1 MTERATNRVAYVLD
15 DDQRQQFEQ
24 DGYVVLSDFVHA
36 GLLDDLRTR
45 IDEMVADY
53 ADGGL
58 PDGAATVFSTTEQ
71 THAQDNWFLTSAD
84 VIRPFFEDGAFD
96 ADGHQVVPMDR
107 ALNKLGHA
115 MHDLDPVFDRF
126 SRTPAMA
133 GLVTDLGFV
142 DPLLLQSMVIFK
154 PPHIGGEV
162 VCHCDHSFL
171 WTEPCTVV
179 GFWFALDDAT
189 VDNGCMWAIPGGQTG
204 GARTRFRREGAGTTT
219 DVLDPTPYEMDD
231 LVPLEV
237 AAGTCIA
244 FHGCLPH
251 WSGPNTS
258 DRPRLAYTLHVID
271 GTAHYRADNWLQ
283 RGADLPL
290 RGFA

>member
-1 MTERATNRVAYVLD
+1 MALHEVVADGVATITMDNPPVNALGVGDTYALAGML
-15 DDQRQQFEQ
+15 
-24 DGYVVLSDFVHA
+24 DGYRTRDDVRVVVLTATGRGFCA
-36 GLLDDLRTR
+36 GVDIKEIQA
-45 IDEMVADY
+45 ID

-58 PDGAATVFSTTEQ
+58 TVS
-71 THAQDNWFLTSAD
+71 
-84 VIRPFFEDGAFD
+84 
-96 ADGHQVVPMDR
+96 MDR

-126 SRTPAMA
+126 SRTPALA
-133 GLVTDLGFV
+133 GLADDLGFV
-142 DPLLLQSMVIFK
+142 EPLLLQSMVIFK

-171 WTEPCTVV
+171 WTEPQSVV

-189 VDNGCMWAIPGGQTG
+189 VDNGCMWAIPGAHLG
-204 GARTRFRREGAGTTT
+204 GARTRFRLEGAGTTT
-219 DVLDPTPYEMDD
+219 DVLDPTPYDMDA

-251 WSGPNTS
+251 WSAPNTS
-258 DRPRLAYTLHVID
+258 ERPRLAYTLHVID
-271 GTAHYRADNWLQ
+271 GTARYLEDNWLQ
-283 RGADLPL
+283 RGPALPL
-290 RGFA
+290 RGF

>member
-1 MTERATNRVAYVLD
+1 MSAASTVLGEDRREAWER
-15 DDQRQQFEQ
+15 
-24 DGYVVLSDFVHA
+24 DGFVVLPGFVPPDRVESLRHRI
-36 GLLDDLRTR
+36 DDL
-45 IDEMVADY
+45 VAGY
-53 ADGGL
+53 ASQGL

-84 VIRPFFEDGAFD
+84 VIRPFFENGAFD
-96 ADGHQVVPMDR
+96 ADGNLVAPMDR
-107 ALNKLGHA
+107 ALNKMGHA
-115 MHDLDPVFDRF
+115 LHDLDPAFDQF
-126 SRTPAMA
+126 SRT
-133 GLVTDLGFV
+133 TDLASLVAELGIT

-154 PPHIGGEV
+154 PPRIGGEV

-171 WTEPCTVV
+171 WTDPQTVV
-179 GFWFALDDAT
+179 GLWFALDDAT
-189 VDNGCMWAIPGGQTG
+189 VANGCMWAIPGGHVG
-204 GARTRFRREGAGTTT
+204 GARTRFRLDGTGGTTT
-219 DVLDPTPYEMDD
+219 DVLDPTPYDHGD
-231 LVPLEV
+231 LVPVE
-237 AAGTCIA
+237 AEAGTLVA

-251 WSGPNTS
+251 WSGANTS

>member
-1 MTERATNRVAYVLD
+1 VDRVLD
-15 DDQRQQFEQ
+15 PGQLASWER
-24 DGYVVLSDFVHA
+24 DGFVVLPDFVDNELQA
-36 GLLDDLRTR
+36 DLRNR
-45 IDEMVADY
+45 IAEIVADY
-53 ADGGL
+53 SASGL
-58 PDGAATVFSTTEQ
+58 PDGAVSVFSTTEQ
-71 THAQDNWFLTSAD
+71 THAQDDWFLTSGD
-84 VIRPFFEDGAFD
+84 VIRPFLESGAFD
-96 ADGHQVVPMDR
+96 GVGNQIVPMDQ

-126 SRTPAMA
+126 SRTPALA
-133 GLVTDLGFV
+133 RLATELGFV

-162 VCHCDHSFL
+162 ICHCDHSFL
-171 WTEPCTVV
+171 WTEPQTVV

-189 VDNGCMWAIPGGQTG
+189 IDNGCMWAIPGGQIS

-219 DVLDPTPYEMDD
+219 DVLDPKPYDMDA

-237 AAGTCIA
+237 EAGTCIA

-258 DRPRLAYTLHVID
+258 DQPRLAYTLHLID
-271 GTAHYRADNWLQ
+271 GTARYAADNWLQ
-283 RGADLPL
+283 RGPDLPL
-290 RGFA
+290 RGF